1 MATVKPTR
9 GFGMRQMKLAVACL
23 IIVSVNLAQAAD
35 RNYQADPALYDLMD
49 ELPAALFSY
58 TGHPSSMYWPKQ
70 VSAAP
75 HLRIYAPDTQE
86 QATNRVIAAY
96 QQGGRILEDLFQA
109 GSLDEVKVFIVEEIT
124 SSNDGAQALRVSG
137 ELVIMIEL
145 SNYTEHS
152 FLHEYMHILQRM
164 TGAHPYDQGL
174 GALLANTSDYDQNR
188 RWYVEGAPQF
198 APLITGAPDNW
209 INKPLL
215 YQGGDNSGR
224 FSQAMRQAH
233 GKSLVHREE
242 LASLFWY
249 YYFMKV
255 HSGSQPQLGSAMLS
269 YRDNGFDNEGM
280 SWFSFGDHWHD
291 FALSH
296 LNIPG
301 DKTGVWDT
309 LDGNFGMVDASA
321 RDEAEV
327 VLLPSPFGDVVE
339 LDTLS
344 QKYFSVEGLSDA
356 NDYVIFSLPDKEIP
370 EGVEISAVLSRTDTG
385 QETWKTVPITE
396 SSLGEHWFMRFPM
409 NGEPK
414 IDADSNIPYNDIIF
428 VVSNYSDTDDQDLN
442 MVITNHLRE
451 KYEGR
456 GVELETG
463 TQYIMT
469 GTSILG
475 VPRKGDGYR
484 LVIEDDEIHTR
495 SLQAWFQ
502 RDPILEFDTEDD
514 LNRKALTY
522 TRDNGVFSGDVY
534 FKYIGMRPE
543 EVEEIGGRMVES
555 GKLIVNRERKENF
568 YDTPNL
574 FKIVLD
580 QQDLLI
586 MFGADVKAATA
597 FTRQIEKIVATK
609 YDTGTFGGTLSQLFQ
624 QTMAIDTRAYNQ
636 DYEVNY
642 KRGRD
647 DTGHYLKLR
656 LGESMWFVL
665 RDTQLVGVQKI
676 IK

>member
-1 MATVKPTR
+1 
-9 GFGMRQMKLAVACL
+9 MRLMRWAVTCL
-23 IIVSVNLAQAAD
+23 IIISAGLAQAAD
-35 RNYQADPALYDLMD
+35 RNYQADPALYGLMD
-49 ELPAALFSY
+49 ELPATLFSY
-58 TGHPSSMYWPKQ
+58 SGHPSSIYWPKQ
-70 VSAAP
+70 IAAAP
-75 HLRIYAPDTQE
+75 HLTIYAPDTQD
-86 QATNRVIAAY
+86 QLTNRIIAAY
-96 QQGGRILEDLFQA
+96 QQGGQTIESLFEA
-109 GSLDEVKVFIVEEIT
+109 GSLDEVKVFAVEEII
-124 SSNDGAQALRVSG
+124 SSNDRAQALRVDG
-137 ELVIMIEL
+137 ELVIMIEI
-145 SNYTEHS
+145 SEYTEHS

-164 TGAHPYDQGL
+164 TGAHPYDEGL
-174 GALLANTSDYDQNR
+174 GALLANTSGYDDDR
-188 RWYVEGAPQF
+188 KWYVEGPPQF

-215 YQGGDNSGR
+215 YQGDDSGGR
-224 FSQAMRQAH
+224 FAQAMRQAH
-233 GKSLVHREE
+233 GKPLVKRQE

-249 YYFMKV
+249 YYFLEV
-255 HSGSQPQLGSAMLS
+255 HSGSQTQLGSAMLS
-269 YRDNGFDNEGM
+269 YRDNGFSNEGM
-280 SWFSFGDHWHD
+280 SWFSFRDYWHD

-296 LNIPG
+296 LNLPG
-301 DKTGVWDT
+301 EKTGVWDN
-309 LDGNFGMVDASA
+309 LDSDFAMVDASA
-321 RDEAEV
+321 RSEAEV
-327 VLLPSPFGDVVE
+327 VQLPDPFGEEVE
-339 LDTLS
+339 LKPLS
-344 QKYFSVEGLSDA
+344 QKYFSVEGLFAA
-356 NDYVIFSLPDKEIP
+356 NDYVIFSLPDEEIP

-385 QETWKTVPITE
+385 QETWETVPITE
-396 SSLGEHWFMRFPM
+396 SSLGEHWFMRFPI
-409 NGEPK
+409 NGEAK
-414 IDADSNIPYNDIIF
+414 IDADSSIPYNDILF
-428 VVSNYSDTDDQDLN
+428 VVSNYSDTDDKEINL
-442 MVITNHLRE
+442 VITNHLE
-451 KYEGR
+451 KKYEGR

-463 TQYIMT
+463 TKYIMT

-475 VPRKGDGYR
+475 EPRKGDGYR
-484 LVIEDDEIHTR
+484 LVIKDDEIHTR
-495 SLQAWFQ
+495 TLQAWFQ
-502 RDPILEFDTEDD
+502 RDPIIEFDTEDD

-522 TRDNGVFSGDVY
+522 TRDNGVFRGDVY

-543 EVEEIGGRMVES
+543 KVEKIGARFVET

-568 YDTPNL
+568 YDTPNF

-647 DTGHYLKLR
+647 DKGHYLKLR

-665 RDTQLVGVQKI
+665 RETELAGFKKY

>member
-1 MATVKPTR
+1 
-9 GFGMRQMKLAVACL
+9 MRQMKLAVACL
-23 IIVSVNLAQAAD
+23 IIVSASLTQAAD
-35 RNYQADPALYDLMD
+35 RNYEADPALYELMD
-49 ELPAALFSY
+49 ELPATLFSY
-58 TGHPSSMYWPKQ
+58 TGQPSSIYWPKQ
-70 VSAAP
+70 VSTAP
-75 HLRIYAPDTQE
+75 HLTIYAPDTQD
-86 QATNRVIAAY
+86 QATNRIISAY
-96 QQGGRILEDLFQA
+96 QQGGEILEDLFQA
-109 GSLDEVKVFIVEEIT
+109 GSLDEVKVFVVEGIT
-124 SSNDGAQALRVSG
+124 SSNDRAQALRVSG
-137 ELVIMIEL
+137 DLVIMVEL
-145 SNYTEHS
+145 SAFTEHS
-152 FLHEYMHILQRM
+152 FLHEYMHTLQRM
-164 TGAHPYDQGL
+164 TGSHPYDEGF
-174 GALLANTSDYDQNR
+174 GALLANTSSYDEDR

-198 APLITGAPDNW
+198 APLITGAPNDW

-215 YQGGDNSGR
+215 YQDIDNSGR
-224 FSQAMRQAH
+224 FAQALRQAH
-233 GKSLVHREE
+233 GKSMVQRQE

-249 YYFMKV
+249 YYFMEV
-255 HSGSQPQLGSAMLS
+255 HSGSQALLGNAMIS
-269 YRDNGFDNEGM
+269 YRDNGFKNQDM
-280 SWFSFGDHWHD
+280 SWFSFRDYWHD

-301 DKTGVWDT
+301 EKTGVWDN
-309 LDGNFGMVDASA
+309 LDQNFAMVNASA
-321 RDEAEV
+321 RDAAEIV
-327 VLLPSPFGDVVE
+327 QLPDPFGDVVE
-339 LDTLS
+339 LKPLS
-344 QKYFSVEGLSDA
+344 QKYFSVEGLFAA
-356 NDYVIFSLPDKEIP
+356 NDHVIFSLPDKEIP

-385 QETWKTVPITE
+385 QETWEALPITE
-396 SSLGEHWFMRFPM
+396 SSLGEHWFMRFPV

-414 IDADSNIPYNDIIF
+414 IDADSSIAYNDIIF
-428 VVSNYSDTDDQDLN
+428 VVSNYSDTDDLELN
-442 MVITNHLRE
+442 MVITNHLGD

-463 TQYIMT
+463 TQYTMT

-495 SLQAWFQ
+495 ALQAWFQ
-502 RDPILEFDTEDD
+502 RDPILDIDTDDD

-522 TRDNGVFSGDVY
+522 TRDNGVFRGDVF

-580 QQDLLI
+580 QADLLN

-597 FTRQIEKIVATK
+597 FTRQIENIVATK
-609 YDTGTFGGTLSQLFQ
+609 FDTGTFGGTLSQLFQ

-642 KRGRD
+642 KRGSD
-647 DTGHYLKLR
+647 DKGYYLKLR

-665 RDTQLVGVQKI
+665 RETQLAGFQKI
-676 IK
+676 IQGP